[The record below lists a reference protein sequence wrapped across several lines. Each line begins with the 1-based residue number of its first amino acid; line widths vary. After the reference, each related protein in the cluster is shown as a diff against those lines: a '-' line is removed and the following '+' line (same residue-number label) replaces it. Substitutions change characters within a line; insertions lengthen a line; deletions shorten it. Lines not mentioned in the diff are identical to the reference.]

1 MLELDLHSLSLYFL
15 IWTMRDRRGAMRT
28 TKKVAS
34 IPLELPASC
43 LDCGLGV
50 VVDVVVVGL
59 GSSLQHV
66 LGSVELPL
74 GGQQKLP

>member
-1 MLELDLHSLSLYFL
+1 
-15 IWTMRDRRGAMRT
+15 MRT
-28 TKKVAS
+28 TRKVAS

-59 GSSLQHV
+59 GSSLQQV

>member
-1 MLELDLHSLSLYFL
+1 MLELDLHSLSLYTL
-15 IWTMRDRRGAMRT
+15 SWTMRERRGAMRT
-28 TKKVAS
+28 TKKVAL

-59 GSSLQHV
+59 GSSLQQV